1 MAVSLID
8 LAKDLF
14 NGNVISQAGSSL
26 NESEGG
32 IRKAAEALVPTIL
45 AALFSKGQS
54 TQGAGL
60 NNLLNQ
66 ANSLSSDG
74 NIATAL
80 DQTASAPHDDSWS
93 SKAAGLLHSLFDG
106 RTQQAVQMISGYSG
120 LKESSTRTLLSAAT
134 PAVLGLTARQAS
146 AEGKTGDSG
155 LWAYLLSMKDRIWSS
170 FPAGFSIAGLLGGL
184 GSMASPAASTSAA
197 SAAGYTGSRKKGGGW
212 LWILLLALIIL
223 ALWYFL
229 GQKGCNKEHPDAAP
243 MDTTMAASGDT
254 PATTT
259 TTTTTTR
266 ESMKVLLPGGVEL
279 DAFKGGI
286 EDQLVTFLNTDYKAL
301 GADSLK
307 KIWFDFDNL
316 NFETGSA
323 RITAESQV
331 QINNLAAI
339 LKAFPGAKLK
349 IGGYTDKTGNEPANV
364 KLSGERA
371 TAVKKALEAAGVG
384 AQVDGAEGYGSQYA
398 KYAADAPETD
408 RVKDRHVSVSVR
420 G

>member
-1 MAVSLID
+1 MAISLID

-14 NGNVISQAGSSL
+14 SGNVISQAGSSL

-45 AALFSKGQS
+45 AALVTKGQS

-60 NNLLNQ
+60 SNLLSQ

-74 NIATAL
+74 NIVNAL
-80 DQTASAPHDDSWS
+80 DQTAGPAHDGSWS

-106 RTQQAVQMISGYSG
+106 KTQQAVQLISGYSG
-120 LKESSTRTLLSAAT
+120 LKESSTQALLNAAT
-134 PAVLGLTARQAS
+134 PAVLGLTSRQA
-146 AEGKTGDSG
+146 AVEGKTGDSG
-155 LWAYLLSMKDRIWSS
+155 LWTYLLSLKDRIWSS

-184 GSMASPAASTSAA
+184 GSMSSAATSTPAA
-197 SAAGYTGSRKKGGGW
+197 AAGYAGGRKKGGGW

-229 GQKGCNKEHPDAAP
+229 GQKGCSKEHPDAAP
-243 MDTTMAASGDT
+243 MDTTMASGNT

-266 ESMKVLLPGGVEL
+266 ESMKVQLPGGVML